1 MNLKKH
7 RESVFKSFRG
17 NKKEI
22 NRAEQSRAI
31 REWWDSP
38 EQVEGRRQLKKHMD
52 WAAICRLGGLGDYC
66 AKYDKPEMLEV
77 HKQLHSLQW
86 EQENPR
92 QRKIM
97 KRIKKKRNRLKPKFW
112 LRLHLSRV
120 EQKFDRWIY
129 DELYVSTKK
138 AWGEEIKPYERD
150 MFGDSK

>member
-1 MNLKKH
+1 MTLKKH

-66 AKYDKPEMLEV
+66 AKYDKPEMLEA

>member
-7 RESVFKSFRG
+7 KESVFKSFRG

-22 NRAEQSRAI
+22 NRAEQSKAI
-31 REWWDSP
+31 REWWDSS

-66 AKYDKPEMLEV
+66 ARYDKPEMLEL

-150 MFGDSK
+150 MFGYSK

>member
-31 REWWDSP
+31 REWWDSS